1 VTYDKGAWVFWML
14 LQHMGR
20 ERALAGV
27 QDFIRRYEVTRDYPV
42 LQDFVAV
49 MREHAADVDAYD
61 AFVRQWFF
69 SVVVSEYKVREAR
82 AARLTSGNGSEVPAA
97 CWEVSFEIENVGTG
111 TMPVEVAAVRGELPK
126 EKVEGEKSKKTAAD
140 PQESNYQEA
149 RQTMVLGPGA
159 RERVTLTCEFEPE
172 RVIVDP
178 DALVPQLNRDQ
189 AIADIKIDQAGTEG
203 SRIVR
208 TTGAPAPGRIS
219 I

>member
-1 VTYDKGAWVFWML
+1 VTYDKGGWVFWML
-14 LQHMGR
+14 LNHMGR

-49 MREHAADVDAYD
+49 MREHAADVEAYD

-69 SVVVSEYKVREAR
+69 SVVVPEYKVREAR

-97 CWEVSFEIENVGTG
+97 RWEVSFEIENIGTG
-111 TMPVEVAAVRGELPK
+111 TMPVEVAAVRGTRFPK
-126 EKVEGEKSKKTAAD
+126 EKAEGEKSKKTAAD
-140 PQESNYQEA
+140 PPESNYQEA

-178 DALVPQLNRDQ
+178 DALVLQLNRDQ
-189 AIADIKIDQAGTEG
+189 AAADLKVEREPVESRVVHAGARKTSG
-203 SRIVR
+203 KARL
-208 TTGAPAPGRIS
+208 
-219 I
+219 